1 MAGGR
6 YVVLGLAQARSPWFR
21 SVAQWSNS
29 AAIPVEFV
37 KCMSV
42 VELRAHLTSGRAFS
56 ALLVD
61 GGLPALDRDLVD
73 RAREVGCAVIVV
85 DDLRVTRDWAA
96 LGASTVVNPVFE
108 RKDLLDVL
116 AEHAAEITRGDVVPG
131 EEDAP
136 PRAGWRADVAM
147 VCGPGGT
154 GASTAAIALAQ
165 GLGDDLRYGGMVL
178 LADLALHG
186 EQAMLHDARDVVPGV
201 QELVDAHRTGRPRIE
216 EIRGFTFAVQERRY
230 QLLLGL
236 RRARNWSALRPRAFA
251 AAFDSMNQAWRAVV
265 CDTDADLEG
274 EDGGGSIDVEE
285 RHLMA
290 RTVAAQADVAFAIGL
305 PGMKGVHG
313 LVRVIGE
320 LLDHDVPAERIVPV
334 FNRAP
339 KGGRARAELTGA
351 VSSLLQ
357 GRAGVGAMPSA
368 IFLPERRVDEAL
380 RDGVRLPTALTSPLA
395 GAFRAVIDRAA
406 TPRSAGGT
414 AGEPQLVTP
423 GSLGRWHPDADVDS
437 EPA

>member
-21 SVAQWSNS
+21 AVAQWSNS
-29 AAIPVEFV
+29 ASIPVEFV
-37 KCMSV
+37 KCMSP
-42 VELRAHLTSGRAFS
+42 VELRAHLGSGRAFS

-73 RAREVGCAVIVV
+73 RAREVGCAVVVV

-96 LGASTVVNPVFE
+96 LGASTVINPVFE

-116 AEHAAEITRGDVVPG
+116 AEHAFEITRGDVVPG
-131 EEDAP
+131 EEAEP
-136 PRAGWRADVAM
+136 SVGGWRAQVAM

-165 GLGDDLRYGGMVL
+165 GLCDELRYGGMVL

-186 EQAMLHDARDVVPGV
+186 EQAMLHDARDVVPGI
-201 QELVDAHRTGRPRIE
+201 QELVDAHRTSRPRVE
-216 EIRGFTFAVQERRY
+216 EIRGFTFDVEERRY

-251 AAFDSMNQAWRAVV
+251 AAFDALTRGWRAVV

-274 EDGGGSIDVEE
+274 EDDGGSVDVEE

-290 RTVAAQADVAFAIGL
+290 RTVASQADVAFAVGL
-305 PGMKGVHG
+305 PTMKGVHG
-313 LVRVIGE
+313 LVRVLGE
-320 LLDHDVPAERIVPV
+320 LLDHGVPADRIVPV

-339 KGGRARAELTGA
+339 KAGRARAELTSA
-351 VSSLLQ
+351 VTSLLQ
-357 GRAGVGAMPSA
+357 GRPDVGSMPSA

-380 RDGVRLPTALTSPLA
+380 RDGVRLPASLTAPLA
-395 GAFRAVIDRAA
+395 GAFLAVADRAGSS
-406 TPRSAGGT
+406 PRPAID
-414 AGEPQLVTP
+414 AEPQLVAP
-423 GSLGRWHPDADVDS
+423 GSLGSWSAEDDPQQPSA
-437 EPA
+437 